1 MSTVPNLVTETIK
14 ATNVFQTTRPLIESA
29 TKAAGPYVS
38 QISVWTTENIIRDRA
53 LAFYVTLLFC
63 TSLLVIVL
71 SDRLSMTRNVRAF
84 LMSIHFSFIKVLRT
98 ITVCGLFFL
107 GMRIGSTTTFADAF
121 TTSEQFIIT
130 TTLTYLFQKMI
141 EWIAQVNVLNDYA
154 PTTFTPIVR
163 KDNVLQSIL
172 LVIYDYLSTYN
183 FLVSDAMVG
192 RFQREENLESANEG
206 SSYTIADDVSGS
218 SGDSVIARGQ
228 VKLLF
233 DSYKAGVGGDFS
245 RVLQVAGNANVWYH
259 SPLYA
264 GVVVGMLSR

>member
-1 MSTVPNLVTETIK
+1 MSSVPNLVTETIK
-14 ATNVFQTTRPLIESA
+14 ATNLFQTTRPLIETA
-29 TKAAGPYVS
+29 TRAAGPYVS
-38 QISVWTTENIIRDRA
+38 QISMWTTENIITDKA

-63 TSLLVIVL
+63 TSLLVIVI

-98 ITVCGLFFL
+98 VVVCGLFFL
-107 GMRIGSTTTFADAF
+107 GMRIGQSTSFVQGF
-121 TTSEQFIIT
+121 TTAEQFLIT

-141 EWIAQVNVLNDYA
+141 EWIAQVNVLNDYQ
-154 PTTFTPIVR
+154 PTTFTPIVK
-163 KDNVLQSIL
+163 KDNVLQTIL
-172 LVIYDYLSTYN
+172 MVIYDYLSTYN

-192 RFQREENLESANEG
+192 RFQSDSGASTADFG

-218 SGDSVIARGQ
+218 SGDSVIARGR

-233 DSYKAGVGGDFS
+233 DAYKLGYGGDFS
-245 RVLQVAGNANVWYH
+245 RVTQQAMGAMVWYN